1 MLWPTIC
8 SCHVCSSGSVS
19 NSSAMTRL
27 SLLMSGPPSKSPIH
41 ALSFLIIEK
50 PSEDWN
56 AARKKQKVIVM
67 GDRARC
73 HEKRQFV
80 RGMIALC
87 TTHKRFWRESCF
99 SHFYK

>member
-1 MLWPTIC
+1 PT
-8 SCHVCSSGSVS
+8 
-19 NSSAMTRL
+19 
-27 SLLMSGPPSKSPIH
+27 H

-67 GDRARC
+67 GGRARC